1 MKVLIKIM
9 KNNSNIF
16 LLSVKLILIPSNW
29 YESTWFCRI
38 HLIFETFQQKH
49 AGWPFLYLG
58 LPIGGDPRRLVF
70 WEPVVTRLKNK
81 LSGWKSHFLSFGGR
95 LVLFKSIL
103 TFLPVYALS
112 FCKAPSCVISTIE
125 SILIIKKNW
134 GGEDS
139 RKIYLFTKGVWR
151 IGGQAVDGV

>member
-1 MKVLIKIM
+1 
-9 KNNSNIF
+9 
-16 LLSVKLILIPSNW
+16 
-29 YESTWFCRI
+29 
-38 HLIFETFQQKH
+38 
-49 AGWPFLYLG
+49 
-58 LPIGGDPRRLVF
+58 LVF

-134 GGEDS
+134 GVRTLEKSICLQNEYGG
-139 RKIYLFTKGVWR
+139 LGVRRLMEFNLPLLGKWCWR
-151 IGGQAVDGV
+151 MLVERDGL

>member
-1 MKVLIKIM
+1 M
-9 KNNSNIF
+9 
-16 LLSVKLILIPSNW
+16 
-29 YESTWFCRI
+29 
-38 HLIFETFQQKH
+38 
-49 AGWPFLYLG
+49 G
-58 LPIGGDPRRLVF
+58 GGDPRRLVF
-70 WEPVVTRLKNK
+70 WELVVTRLKNK

-95 LVLFKSIL
+95 LILFKSIL
-103 TFLPVYALS
+103 TFLS
-112 FCKAPSCVISTIE
+112 FCKAPSGVISTIE